1 MFENVLVRFLICF
14 VIGSIPFAVVSMMG
28 SGVDIRKVGSGN
40 PGFNN
45 VLRVSSRRAVAA
57 LVGDMGKG
65 VLAVWLVLYTWPAH
79 LPQGAWG
86 QGAWAGVAWA
96 AGHPAFPAHPVFP
109 AAIALGWLYG
119 LATVLGHCFSPF
131 LKFNGGKGIA
141 TSGGVML
148 VLYPVWAVI
157 ALAYFTAARVAGGK
171 LKWREAGTIASLTT
185 WALFVLLMLF
195 FVGRFDAACAAVM
208 LSFLTWR
215 HKKNLRNLFRSP
227 PSIVLTSLP
236 GSTEAQPAH
245 GEPIAGN

>member
-1 MFENVLVRFLICF
+1 MFENVVIRLLVCFL
-14 VIGSIPFAVVSMMG
+14 IGSIPFAVVSMTG

-45 VLRVSSRRAVAA
+45 VLRVSSRRAVLA

-65 VLAVWLVLYTWPAH
+65 ALAVWLVLYVWPAH
-79 LPQGAWG
+79 LPQGAWA
-86 QGAWAGVAWA
+86 QGAWAGAAWA
-96 AGHPAFPAHPVFP
+96 AGHPVFP
-109 AAIALGWLYG
+109 AEIALAWSYG
-119 LATVLGHCFSPF
+119 LAAVLGHCFSPF
-131 LKFNGGKGIA
+131 LKLNGGKGIA

-157 ALAYFTAARVAGGK
+157 ALAYFTAARIAGGK

-195 FVGRFDAACAAVM
+195 FVGRLDAACAAVM

-215 HKKNLRNLFRSP
+215 HKKNLQNLFAGPWSVVRGP
-227 PSIVLTSLP
+227 LP
-236 GSTEAQPAH
+236 IDTEAPPR
-245 GEPIAGN
+245 GNEPLAGQLTTDD